1 MGVHRLA
8 VVTGAWKKVDRRDRI
23 CKCCCMDIVEDEV
36 HLTFE
41 CMLYA
46 EIRTYWFTELFQ
58 DFSISHKGNKG
69 LGISDTDNYDET
81 VMHNKTRQELHF
93 S

>member
-1 MGVHRLA
+1 MGAHRLA
-8 VVTGAWKKVDRRDRI
+8 VLAVAVTMLSGAWEQVDRRDRI

-46 EIRTYWFTELFQ
+46 EIRSY
-58 DFSISHKGNKG
+58 
-69 LGISDTDNYDET
+69 
-81 VMHNKTRQELHF
+81 
-93 S
+93 